1 MGPTRLCMCAIVLC
15 SIWPTTSGSMRN
27 APSTTR
33 QRKMTSKMSSIGGLP
48 SPILGIGNPWRTH
61 AAPARRVCGIGV
73 GLPRLL
79 RTGPGL
85 GDPCGEDEF
94 LAEWVAFEAVGQQQ
108 RIEFVAEVDAEHLMR
123 FALMPGGAGK
133 DLSERRDARIV
144 ARDQR
149 CDEQV
154 VGEPWVSEFGEVD
167 DDAEPVG
174 MFVDGGQP
182 VEVGVPMIA
191 QVRHRF
197 LSLIHISEPT
207 RPY

>member
-33 QRKMTSKMSSIGGLP
+33 QRSTTSTMSGIGSLP
-48 SPILGIGNPWRTH
+48 SPILGIGNPGRTH
-61 AAPARRVCGIGV
+61 PAPAGRVCGIGV
-73 GLPRLL
+73 GLPRFL

-85 GDPCGEDEF
+85 GDPGGEDEF
-94 LAEWVAFEAVGQQQ
+94 LAEWMAFEAVGQQQ

-154 VGEPWVSEFGEVD
+154 AGRPGVSGL
-167 DDAEPVG
+167 
-174 MFVDGGQP
+174 GGGD
-182 VEVGVPMIA
+182 VEA
-191 QVRHRF
+191 
-197 LSLIHISEPT
+197 
-207 RPY
+207 